1 MFAAPP
7 SIRTGLTAP
16 AANMLW
22 TASSAAGRGDL
33 DVDQP
38 RASQEQKSIN
48 FRVHTL
54 ASSLFKGAA
63 QYYGVHFGVG
73 LPEMRVLSN
82 VGSEGP
88 LAAHQIVALTAMDK
102 ALVSRVLTTLGR
114 RRDVTS
120 SSPKTDPRR
129 RTWDLTRA
137 GRDLVRQ
144 LRPEWKR
151 REAIIQVGLSDS
163 ERTLRADMLQR
174 TLVASEKLRAE
185 ETAALRLVRKSLS
198 KSRVRPRLANE
209 GAIRLNCPE

>member
-1 MFAAPP
+1 MLAPGANTLWAA
-7 SIRTGLTAP
+7 TGTA
-16 AANMLW
+16 
-22 TASSAAGRGDL
+22 GCGDI
-33 DVDQP
+33 DVEQP
-38 RASQEQKSIN
+38 RVSQVQKSIN

-63 QYYGVHFGVG
+63 QYCGVCFGVG

-82 VGSEGP
+82 LGSEGP

-114 RRDVTS
+114 RRYVTS

-129 RTWDLTRA
+129 RTWELTRA

-151 REAIIQVGLSDS
+151 REAIIQAGL
-163 ERTLRADMLQR
+163 
-174 TLVASEKLRAE
+174 
-185 ETAALRLVRKSLS
+185 
-198 KSRVRPRLANE
+198 
-209 GAIRLNCPE
+209 

>member
-1 MFAAPP
+1 
-7 SIRTGLTAP
+7 
-16 AANMLW
+16 MLW

-54 ASSLFKGAA
+54 ASSLLKGAM

-82 VGSEGP
+82 LGSEGP
-88 LAAHQIVALTAMDK
+88 LAAHRIVALTAMDK
-102 ALVSRVLTTLGR
+102 ALVSRVLTALGR
-114 RRDVTS
+114 RRYVTS

-144 LRPEWKR
+144 LQPEWKR
-151 REAIIQVGLSDS
+151 REAIIQAGLSES
-163 ERTLRADMLQR
+163 ERSLLADMLER
-174 TLVASEKLRAE
+174 MLVASEKLRAE
-185 ETAALRLVRKSLS
+185 EMDALRSVRKAQPG
-198 KSRVRPRLANE
+198 SRVRSRLAGD
-209 GAIRLNCPE
+209 GAMRSAQAS